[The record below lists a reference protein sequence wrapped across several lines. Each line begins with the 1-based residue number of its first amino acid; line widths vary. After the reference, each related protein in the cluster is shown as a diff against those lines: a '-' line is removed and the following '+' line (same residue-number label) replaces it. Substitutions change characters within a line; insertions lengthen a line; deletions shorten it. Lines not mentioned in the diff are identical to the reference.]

1 MTLTN
6 ENTIP
11 QKKMKTQLQKNK
23 NTNKEKQLKL
33 RKWLIN
39 SDKSL
44 NMIKSNDK
52 PRSLISQGV
61 NVGENQKLSLKQQDL
76 IVQPASNK
84 EKQKLKSKLKT
95 YEQSIM
101 QQHKIVINNCL
112 KKMRK

>member
-1 MTLTN
+1 
-6 ENTIP
+6 
-11 QKKMKTQLQKNK
+11 
-23 NTNKEKQLKL
+23 
-33 RKWLIN
+33 
-39 SDKSL
+39 
-44 NMIKSNDK
+44 MIKSNDK
-52 PRSLISQGV
+52 PRSLISQGL

-84 EKQKLKSKLKT
+84 EKQKQKLKSKLKT